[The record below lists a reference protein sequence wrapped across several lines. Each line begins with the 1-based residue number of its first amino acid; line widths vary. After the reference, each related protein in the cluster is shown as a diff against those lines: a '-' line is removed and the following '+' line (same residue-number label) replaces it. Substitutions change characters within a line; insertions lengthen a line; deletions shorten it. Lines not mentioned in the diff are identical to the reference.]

1 MGRRAS
7 RLSLKG
13 TNVPKK
19 NFYNSDNRTLTWP
32 ALTHPE
38 TLTTL
43 RLEPGEVVENLFVPA
58 YFKDPFL
65 LVVEATGKQAPDEV
79 PTIVV
84 NLPPAE
90 DSPAEPSKEG

>member
-65 LVVEATGKQAPDEV
+65 LVVEAVDKQSPDKV
-79 PTIVV
+79 PTFTP
-84 NLPPAE
+84 NPPAE